1 MSATAEM
8 HENYEAIL
16 DFWLAPGME
25 ELWYAND
32 PTFDAGIRDRF
43 MLTYEAARAGH
54 LDAWRSQAR
63 SLLALI
69 IVLDQFPRN
78 MFRGE
83 ARAFATDHLAC
94 SLSKEGISKDFD
106 RALGGAGLDFF
117 YLPLMH
123 SEALADHHLLIQ
135 RGRGDERYTRE
146 HRAIIERF
154 GRYPQ
159 RNAAL
164 GRDNTPEEARF
175 LTLGGAD

>member
-1 MSATAEM
+1 MAEM
-8 HENYEAIL
+8 HENYEDIL
-16 DFWLAPGME
+16 DFWLTPGME
-25 ELWYAND
+25 DVWYAND
-32 PTFDAGIRDRF
+32 PKFDAGIRDRF
-43 MLTYEAARAGH
+43 MLTYEAAKDGK

-106 RALGGAGLDFF
+106 RGLGGAGLDFF
-117 YLPLMH
+117 YMPLLH
-123 SEALADHHLLIQ
+123 SETLADHHLLIQ

-154 GRYPQ
+154 GRHPH

-164 GRDNTPEEARF
+164 GRTNTPEEARF
-175 LTLGGAD
+175 LAGGNTD

>member
-1 MSATAEM
+1 MTA
-8 HENYEAIL
+8 NYEDIL

-32 PTFDAGIRDRF
+32 PTFDAGVRQRF
-43 MLTYEAARAGH
+43 MPTYEAAREGK
-54 LDAWRSQAR
+54 LDTWRSQAR

-83 ARAFATDHLAC
+83 ARAFATDHVAR
-94 SLSKEGISKDFD
+94 SLSKEGIGKDFH
-106 RALGGAGLDFF
+106 RALGGAMLDFF

-123 SEALADHHLLIQ
+123 SEDLADHQLLIAH
-135 RGRGDERYTRE
+135 GRGDERYTRE
-146 HRAIIERF
+146 HRAVIERF

-164 GRDNTPEEARF
+164 GRANTPEEVHF
-175 LTLGGAD
+175 LAHRATD

>member
-1 MSATAEM
+1 M
-8 HENYEAIL
+8 HENYQAIL
-16 DFWLAPGME
+16 DFWFAPGME
-25 ELWYAND
+25 ERWYAND
-32 PTFDAGIRDRF
+32 PKFDAGVRDRF
-43 MLTYEAARAGH
+43 LRTYEAATDGK

-106 RALGGAGLDFF
+106 RALGGAELDFF
-117 YLPLMH
+117 YMPLLH
-123 SEALADHHLLIQ
+123 SEALADHQVLIR
-135 RGRGDERYTRE
+135 RGRGDERYARE

-164 GRDNTPEEARF
+164 GRDNTPEETRF
-175 LTLGGAD
+175 LALGATD

>member
-1 MSATAEM
+1 M
-8 HENYEAIL
+8 HENHQAIL
-16 DFWLAPGME
+16 DFWFAPGME
-25 ELWYAND
+25 ELWYADD
-32 PTFDAGIRDRF
+32 PKFDAGIRQRF
-43 MLTYEAARAGH
+43 MSTYEAARDGK

-83 ARAFATDHLAC
+83 ARAFATDHLAR
-94 SLSKEGISKDFD
+94 SLSKEGIGKDFH
-106 RALGGAGLDFF
+106 RALGGATLDFF

-123 SEALADHHLLIQ
+123 SEDLADHQLLIAH
-135 RGRGDERYTRE
+135 GRGDERYARE
-146 HRAIIERF
+146 HRAVIERF

-164 GRDNTPEEARF
+164 GRANTPEEARF
-175 LTLGGAD
+175 LARGAID